1 MDPFV
6 HLHVA
11 SGYSLKYGASHPRRL
26 VERAVE
32 AEMDTLALTDRDGV
46 YGVVR
51 FAKACLSGGVR
62 PILGVDLAIEPSGL
76 VGPSA
81 PVLDR
86 ARTPIRSVP
95 LPARASRSAGV
106 DAHRAG
112 RSRMS
117 PARGGTYR
125 DGVGGMTAAHGTTL
139 PRITVLAGN
148 KAGWAALCRLVS
160 ATHLR
165 GERGVPVTTQQL
177 VADHL
182 CGTGLPGEEPP
193 DLLVL
198 LGPASELGWAAT
210 LRRDDL
216 ARGVLRSWQQVTE
229 PTQLLVEVVSHRV
242 PGSGPGSSA
251 HAARMAAL
259 AASTSLGVESV
270 VLTNAVRYADRSDA
284 PVVDVLDAVRRLV
297 PLDVRHVDRSN
308 AEGFLKSGKQMAD
321 IADEICRLAGFDQR
335 EADRM
340 LTRTRIVADRL
351 ALDPRADLGL
361 GEVHFPE
368 FGLSGGGAYSG
379 GGASSGG
386 GAHPGGRAS
395 SGGRA
400 CRDPGISTRSITGAG
415 GISTRSITGAG
426 GISTRSITAGDAALR
441 ARCEAGIG
449 RRYAPDQHG
458 VVEKR
463 LADELDVIAQL
474 GYASYFLT
482 VADVVDLIGEMGV
495 RAAARG
501 SGAGSVVNYLL
512 GISGVDPLRYGLL
525 MERFLSP
532 LRQALPDIDVDV
544 ESARRTEVYE
554 RILERYTGNR
564 CACVSMMDT
573 YRVRHAIRDV
583 GASLGM
589 PMTEIDAIAKAF
601 PHIRAKDAR
610 AALRELPEL
619 RASGLGE
626 QRLDVLFRLVEKLD
640 GLPRHIAVHPCGVLL
655 SDATLLDRTPVEASY
670 LGFPMSQFDKDD
682 VEDLGL
688 LKLDVLG
695 IRMQSSMAHAIEEVR
710 RVDGFDID
718 IDDETQAPRDDPATY
733 ALIQSTKTLGMF
745 QIESPGQ
752 RELVGKFAPETFD
765 DIVIDISL
773 FRPGPVKSNMVV
785 PFLRARQGWSMP
797 EYLHPDLEPILGQTG
812 GVVVFHE
819 QVIEMIATLTGCTL
833 AEADE
838 ARRALGDHVGKHD
851 TKTWFFP
858 RALGRGYPLFVVQ
871 RCWAVLEAFASF
883 GFCKA
888 HAAAFALPTFQ
899 SAWLKTHHTAAFLAG
914 VLTHDPGMYPKRLI
928 LDDARQFGIEVL
940 PLDVNTSDDVY
951 RVERIPLVELVE
963 TKDQSRTQGSRQAR
977 SPGGVLDIAAL
988 GRGYGIR
995 LSLAEVK
1002 GISDAEVARIVAARP
1017 YHSLTDLWQR
1027 ARPSR
1032 PVAERLVLAGGL
1044 DTLYSIGSPVSV
1056 RRRSTVT
1063 RRDLLLQVAE
1073 LDRWSR
1079 ATDKAV
1085 RAASSSQSKSRARIA
1100 ASRSTE
1106 LPTTRQSP
1114 QLRESAGR
1122 HAGHDLNLPAIAGNE
1137 EDPRLLAAAQSQAG
1151 LPVEPVSAVQLTLD
1165 LGDTPAI
1172 TEPSG
1177 LPEMSGAERV
1187 RAELEILGLDV
1198 SSHVV
1203 DFYTP
1208 MLHDLGVTWS
1218 RDLLHRRSRSEL
1230 LVAGVKVATQTPPI
1244 RSGRRVVFLTLDD
1257 GSGPVDATFFEDAQG
1272 PYAATLFHSWLL
1284 VVRGELRRTGP
1295 KGVSLRATGC
1305 WELTA
1310 LFEAWKHGGV
1320 DAVHDLMDEVPLGF
1334 TGEQA
1339 VQMTHSAAQSRST
1352 RPVMTP
1358 PPRFDDPDQ
1367 AGDESAEPESKAGG
1381 MGRRR
1386 VLVHASGFKQSPYAD
1401 IRPAGDDT
1409 KQVPRKLWHRSPGS
1423 AG

>member
-1 MDPFV
+1 MDPYV

-11 SGYSLKYGASHPRRL
+11 SGYSLKYGASHPRDL
-26 VERAVE
+26 VARAVD

-46 YGVVR
+46 YGAVR
-51 FAKACLSGGVR
+51 FAKACLAAGVR
-62 PILGVDLAIEPSGL
+62 PILGVDLAIEPSGM
-76 VGPSA
+76 VGHTA
-81 PVLDR
+81 PTLGPR
-86 ARTPIRSVP
+86 RTPIPSVE
-95 LPARASRSAGV
+95 LPARANRSGGV
-106 DAHRAG
+106 DARRAG

-117 PARGGTYR
+117 PARGGSFR
-125 DGVGGMTAAHGTTL
+125 DGESGGSGVTL

-165 GERGVPVTTQQL
+165 GERGVPVTTRRL
-177 VADHL
+177 VAEHL
-182 CGTGLPGEEPP
+182 SGSFGPDDQEP
-193 DLLVL
+193 DLLVM

-270 VLTNAVRYADRSDA
+270 VLTNAVRYAERSDA
-284 PVVDVLDAVRRLV
+284 PAVDVLDAVRRLV

-321 IADEICRLAGFDQR
+321 VADEICRLAGFDQR
-335 EADRM
+335 EAERM

-361 GEVHFPE
+361 GEIHFPE
-368 FGLSGGGAYSG
+368 FEVSGSRRLSLSK
-379 GGASSGG
+379 
-386 GAHPGGRAS
+386 
-395 SGGRA
+395 
-400 CRDPGISTRSITGAG
+400 PGISTSSITE
-415 GISTRSITGAG
+415 
-426 GISTRSITAGDAALR
+426 AGDAALR

-449 RRYAPDQHG
+449 RRYAPDQHA
-458 VVEKR
+458 VVQTR
-463 LADELDVIAQL
+463 LTDELGVIAQL

-501 SGAGSVVNYLL
+501 SGAGSLVNYLL
-512 GISGVDPLRYGLL
+512 GVSGVDPLRYGLL

-626 QRLDVLFRLVEKLD
+626 ERLDVLFRLVEKLD

-655 SDATLLDRTPVEASY
+655 SDATLLDRTPVEASF

-710 RVDGFDID
+710 RVDGLDID
-718 IDDETQAPRDDPATY
+718 IDDEEQASRDDPATY

-765 DIVIDISL
+765 DIIIDISL
-773 FRPGPVKSNMVV
+773 FRPGPVKSDMVV

-819 QVIEMIATLTGCTL
+819 QVIEMIAVLTDCTL

-838 ARRALGDHVGKHD
+838 ARRALGDHVGKHE

-858 RALGRGYPLFVVQ
+858 RALGKGYPLYVVQ

-899 SAWLKTHHTAAFLAG
+899 SAWLKTHHPAAFLAG

-940 PLDVNTSDDVY
+940 PLDVNASDDVY
-951 RVERIPLVELVE
+951 RVEMVGSQRRSRADRLNKPPVEE
-963 TKDQSRTQGSRQAR
+963 EK
-977 SPGGVLDIAAL
+977 LDVSTL

-995 LSLAEVK
+995 LSLADVK
-1002 GISDAEVARIVAARP
+1002 GISDAEIARIVAARP
-1017 YHSLTDLWQR
+1017 FHSLTDLWQR

-1032 PVAERLVLAGGL
+1032 PVVERLVMAGAL
-1044 DTLYSIGSPVSV
+1044 DTLYAIGSPVSI

-1079 ATDKAV
+1079 ATDKAI
-1085 RAASSSQSKSRARIA
+1085 RAASSSQAKSRARIA
-1100 ASRSTE
+1100 VSRATE
-1106 LPTTRQSP
+1106 GSGGDSVVELVETTSGQRFRQAQP
-1114 QLRESAGR
+1114 PGSAGGR
-1122 HAGHDLNLPAIAGNE
+1122 DGLPPNPERDLHPARRNLD
-1137 EDPRLLAAAQSQAG
+1137 DPRVLAAMQSQAA
-1151 LPVEPVSAVQLTLD
+1151 LPVGPVDAVQLALD

-1172 TEPSG
+1172 TEASG

-1203 DFYTP
+1203 EFYAP
-1208 MLHDLGVTWS
+1208 MLRALGVTWS
-1218 RDLLHRRSRSEL
+1218 RDLLTRRSRSEL

-1310 LFEAWKHGGV
+1310 MYEAWKHGGV
-1320 DAVHDLMDEVPLGF
+1320 EAVHDLMDTEPLGF
-1334 TGEQA
+1334 AGEQA
-1339 VQMTHSAAQSRST
+1339 VQGAAESRST
-1352 RPVMTP
+1352 RPVMAQP
-1358 PPRFDDPDQ
+1358 PSFADPDAEQ
-1367 AGDESAEPESKAGG
+1367 DPAAEPAAKAGG

-1401 IRPAGDDT
+1401 IRPPGEDT
-1409 KQVPRKLWHRSPGS
+1409 KQGVPRKLWHSSPGS
-1423 AG
+1423 SGP